1 MNQGVVI
8 RMRRS
13 KVFKTVVYHFIIASI
28 GFLMIY
34 PILWTIASSLKP
46 EDEIF
51 RNSSS
56 LIPSFLKW
64 ENYAQGWEGFGE
76 ITFTTF
82 FLNSTFVTTMVVI
95 GTIFSSSLVAFGFAR
110 VKFRFRTPLF
120 ICLLATLMLPQ
131 QVTLIPQYILFH
143 SLGWVNTF
151 LPLIVPA
158 FVGGIP
164 FFIFLMIQFIRGI
177 PRELDEAAYMDGCST
192 LGIFWRIVLP
202 LTTPAMAT
210 VAVFSFYW
218 TWDDFMTP
226 LIYLNDTHLFTVAL
240 GLQMFSDP
248 SSITAWGPMLAMSIA
263 SIVPQLLVF
272 LFFQKYLVEGITAG
286 SVKG

>member
-76 ITFTTF
+76 ITFTDRK
-82 FLNSTFVTTMVVI
+82 SVV
-95 GTIFSSSLVAFGFAR
+95 
-110 VKFRFRTPLF
+110 
-120 ICLLATLMLPQ
+120 
-131 QVTLIPQYILFH
+131 
-143 SLGWVNTF
+143 
-151 LPLIVPA
+151 
-158 FVGGIP
+158 
-164 FFIFLMIQFIRGI
+164 
-177 PRELDEAAYMDGCST
+177 
-192 LGIFWRIVLP
+192 
-202 LTTPAMAT
+202 
-210 VAVFSFYW
+210 
-218 TWDDFMTP
+218 
-226 LIYLNDTHLFTVAL
+226 
-240 GLQMFSDP
+240 
-248 SSITAWGPMLAMSIA
+248 
-263 SIVPQLLVF
+263 
-272 LFFQKYLVEGITAG
+272 
-286 SVKG
+286 